1 MCGVLGLICEKH
13 REDLGRVA
21 AELLKTLEY
30 RGYDSTGA
38 AIQGDDLEIQL
49 VKGVGAPSVMVDQL
63 GIVDLPGSIFC
74 GQVRWATFGA
84 VDDANSQPHM
94 MSCKTLLY
102 GAHNG
107 NVTNCDDLKAWLTSE
122 GHDVLS
128 DNDGEMVVHTVE
140 HYFAKQ
146 LSKEGGKDEPQ
157 DAETRRRCMRAAL
170 LDAGRKLQGSYAAV
184 IVDPVSRTLWAI
196 KQGSS
201 LYFGIGQSEK
211 SGRFGIA
218 SSDLSS
224 VLKLTRVVVPMSEGE
239 FCEFTPEYYQ
249 LYAIKDRVLRAGKR
263 EQLVE
268 AGDKLERAP
277 KRSRLR
283 AKDTALMPPFEYF
296 MDQEIR
302 AQEQTCRN
310 VVTIFSGGS
319 EACKVLSPL
328 IERLDKAELSSLR
341 ADLDRLRDQY
351 DDDEI
356 RKQFYALV
364 DTEIGQKLI
373 DSVPAELVATGLD
386 VPPEQLAERLSS
398 AEAGFF
404 TDLLAMARGE
414 RDLLAVRLLDVVLE
428 REEVAEYATAID
440 RFAGIC
446 MESLA
451 RGGRC
456 FVICCG
462 SSFHAAKAAS
472 IFFNEIARTELIPIL
487 PGEFRGQYAH
497 SLKDGDLFIAVSQSG
512 ETKDLIDVLNV
523 VIDSGRQIGRVAV
536 VNNVNSTLAQEKAHL
551 VIPLRCGPEIA
562 VPATKSFINQM
573 VVLYCLALRLGQR
586 RLDGL
591 PIGPEE
597 RDELAHELEDRL
609 DKLVRLP
616 ELIKETFD
624 STDADV
630 ERAAQMLFLTP
641 SIHILATRINAV
653 AMEGALKIREV
664 VLNHTEGFEGS
675 EFKHGPNTI
684 LGFNTVFGPGEV
696 DTMLKRM
703 GVVLT
708 DLVHRALTA
717 RMPQRSIERLV
728 QLVTDSVFSPT
739 QTLFSLNREEL
750 ALFEKV
756 QDRQRLIE
764 ALYSDYP
771 LIFITGPDEQ
781 DVNLTV
787 SQINTHKI
795 RGAQTVVIAEDD
807 PALRQAATK
816 APADNLTYQS
826 VMVTLPRTDDTLI
839 TMFSSTVVLQRLALK
854 MSELK
859 MQYLD
864 RLGIADHGVHPDVP
878 KNVSKSITVD

>member
-63 GIVDLPGSIFC
+63 GIVDLAGSIFC

-84 VDDANSQPHM
+84 VDDVNSQPHLM
-94 MSCKTLLY
+94 RCKTLLY

-146 LSKEGGKDEPQ
+146 LFKEGGKEEPQ

-170 LDAGRKLQGSYAAV
+170 LDAGRKLKGSYAAV
-184 IVDPVSRTLWAI
+184 IVDPVSRTEWAI

-201 LYFGIGQSEK
+201 LYFGIGQSDK

-224 VLKLTRVVVPMSEGE
+224 VLKLTRVVVPMAEGE
-239 FCEFTPEYYQ
+239 FCEYTPEYYQ
-249 LYAIKDRVLRAGKR
+249 LYAIKDRVIRSGKK
-263 EQLVE
+263 EQHVE
-268 AGDKLERAP
+268 AGDKLERTP

-328 IERLDKAELSSLR
+328 IDRLDKAELSSLR

-373 DSVPAELVATGLD
+373 DSVPSELVQSGLD

-404 TDLLAMARGE
+404 TDLMAMARGE
-414 RDLLAVRLLDVVLE
+414 RDLLAVRLLDVLLE
-428 REEVAEYATAID
+428 REEVAEYAAAID

-523 VIDSGRQIGRVAV
+523 VIDSGRSIGRVAV

-597 RDELAHELEDRL
+597 RDELANDLEDRL

-684 LGFNTVFGPGEV
+684 LGFNTVFGPQEV

-708 DLVHRALTA
+708 DLVHRALNA

-816 APADNLTYQS
+816 APSDNLTYQS